1 LNGKKN
7 TVKKI
12 IFVLACAAT
21 LQASAQLTDTTR
33 KKNLG
38 DSLKKDLKVPDTVK
52 QLHAQK
58 WSYIVPAGLVVYGF
72 SSFAIQPVRNIDYYI
87 AARIKRSDPNFN
99 SKIDNFIQVAP
110 IAMVYGLNLV
120 GDHGKNRF
128 VDRTA
133 LLVLSGGI
141 LTVVDGL
148 KFVTHRDR
156 PYSHD
161 PLSFPSGHA
170 GAAFLAAEYLAEE
183 YSEKS
188 PIYGYI
194 GYGFAV
200 TTSVMRL
207 YNREHW
213 FSDVVAGAGFGI
225 LSTKAAYWLYP
236 HIRNALTHKDKHGR
250 STMVM
255 PTYQDG
261 APGVVF
267 AMQL

>member
-1 LNGKKN
+1 M
-7 TVKKI
+7 KKI
-12 IFVLACAAT
+12 IFVIACLIT
-21 LQASAQLTDTTR
+21 LQVNAQE
-33 KKNLG
+33 KQLG
-38 DSLKKDLKVPDTVK
+38 DSLKKDLTPPDTVK

-72 SSFAIQPVRNIDYYI
+72 SSFAIPPVRNIDYYI
-87 AARIKRSDPNFN
+87 AGRIKTSDPNFN
-99 SKIDNFIQVAP
+99 SKIDNYIQVAP
-110 IAMVYGLNLV
+110 IAMVYALNLV

-161 PLSFPSGHA
+161 PLSFPSGHS

-188 PIYGYI
+188 PIYGVI
-194 GYGFAV
+194 GYSFAV

-236 HIRNALTHKDKHGR
+236 HIRNALTHKDKRGR

-261 APGVVF
+261 APGVAF

>member
-1 LNGKKN
+1 MAKKN
-7 TVKKI
+7 NIVKNI
-12 IFVLACAAT
+12 IFALACVIT
-21 LQASAQLTDTTR
+21 LQASAQVTDTTG

-38 DSLKKDLKVPDTVK
+38 DSLKKDLKTPDTVK

-58 WSYIVPAGLVVYGF
+58 WSYIVPAGMVGYGLL
-72 SSFAIQPVRNIDYYI
+72 SLGVQPIRHIDYYI
-87 AARIKRSDPNFN
+87 AGRIKTSDPNFN
-99 SKIDNFIQVAP
+99 SKVDNFTQLAP
-110 IAMVYGLNLV
+110 VVMVYALNLV

-161 PLSFPSGHA
+161 PLSFPSGHT

-188 PIYGYI
+188 PIYGVI
-194 GYGFAV
+194 GYSFAI

-236 HIRNALTHKDKHGR
+236 KIRNALTHKDKHGR

-255 PTYQDG
+255 PSFQYGVPG
-261 APGVVF
+261 ATF

>member
-1 LNGKKN
+1 MAKN
-7 TVKKI
+7 NIVKKI
-12 IFVLACAAT
+12 IFVLACAIT
-21 LQASAQLTDTTR
+21 LHANAQVTDTAR

-38 DSLKKDLKVPDTVK
+38 DSLKKDLKAPDTVK

-58 WSYIVPAGLVVYGF
+58 WSYIVPAGLVGYGML
-72 SSFAIQPVRNIDYYI
+72 SLAVNPIRHIDYYI
-87 AARIKRSDPNFN
+87 AGRIKTSDPNFN
-99 SKIDNFIQVAP
+99 SKIDDFTQLAP
-110 IAMVYGLNLV
+110 IALVYALNLV
-120 GDHGKNRF
+120 GDHGKDRF
-128 VDRTA
+128 IDRTV
-133 LLVLSGGI
+133 LLALSGGI

-148 KFVTHRDR
+148 KFVAHRER

-188 PIYGYI
+188 PIYGFV
-194 GYGFAV
+194 GYGFAI
-200 TTSVMRL
+200 TTSIMRL

-236 HIRNALTHKDKHGR
+236 KVRNALTHKDKHGR
-250 STMVM
+250 STMLM
-255 PTYQDG
+255 PSYQYG
-261 APGVVF
+261 VPGITF

>member
-1 LNGKKN
+1 M
-7 TVKKI
+7 VKKI
-12 IFVLACAAT
+12 IMILACAVT
-21 LQASAQLTDTTR
+21 LQATAQVTDTTH

-38 DSLKKDLKVPDTVK
+38 DSLKKDLKAPDTVK
-52 QLHAQK
+52 HLHAQK
-58 WSYIVPAGLVVYGF
+58 WSYIVPAGLVGYGLI
-72 SSFAIQPVRNIDYYI
+72 SLGVNPVRHIDYYI
-87 AARIKRSDPNFN
+87 AGRIKRSDPNFN
-99 SKIDNFIQVAP
+99 SKVDNFIQVAP

-188 PIYGYI
+188 PVY
-194 GYGFAV
+194 
-200 TTSVMRL
+200 
-207 YNREHW
+207 
-213 FSDVVAGAGFGI
+213 
-225 LSTKAAYWLYP
+225 
-236 HIRNALTHKDKHGR
+236 
-250 STMVM
+250 
-255 PTYQDG
+255 
-261 APGVVF
+261 
-267 AMQL
+267 